1 MTSVGGTDTSMTVKL
16 MTIATRSCLSGNMSQ
31 VDEIIHDNILCG
43 RILDKMENQYQNIIS
58 ISDEVS
64 SQVMKR
70 QNDLRQHSLQ
80 QMNSASRR
88 EHEILGA
95 WRKIVLHNTHP
106 WYVYPLSVMMITDC
120 GIWFSVLCGV
130 TRRRG
135 WCVGSW
141 ILLRGL
147 VENVVASCKFLV
159 ALMINM
165 CLMKVWRALKKVA
178 IVL

>member
-1 MTSVGGTDTSMTVKL
+1 MTVKR
-16 MTIATRSCLSGNMSQ
+16 MMIATRSCLSGNMSQ
-31 VDEIIHDNILCG
+31 VDEIINDNILCG

-120 GIWFSVLCGV
+120 GI
-130 TRRRG
+130 
-135 WCVGSW
+135 
-141 ILLRGL
+141 
-147 VENVVASCKFLV
+147 
-159 ALMINM
+159 
-165 CLMKVWRALKKVA
+165 
-178 IVL
+178 